1 MAVNGKLS
9 LTFVEAKLT
18 HDTEWFGKMSPFCRV
33 KVREQT
39 FVTKVCSGGGKSPH
53 WNETYEIDVKYLGDD
68 LMLEIDDKDM
78 MSTDMIGTAVIK
90 LSSLCCN
97 EGVDDWFL
105 IQYKGRNAGKIHLRS
120 RF

>member
-1 MAVNGKLS
+1 
-9 LTFVEAKLT
+9 
-18 HDTEWFGKMSPFCRV
+18 
-33 KVREQT
+33 
-39 FVTKVCSGGGKSPH
+39 
-53 WNETYEIDVKYLGDD
+53 
-68 LMLEIDDKDM
+68 MLEIDDKDM